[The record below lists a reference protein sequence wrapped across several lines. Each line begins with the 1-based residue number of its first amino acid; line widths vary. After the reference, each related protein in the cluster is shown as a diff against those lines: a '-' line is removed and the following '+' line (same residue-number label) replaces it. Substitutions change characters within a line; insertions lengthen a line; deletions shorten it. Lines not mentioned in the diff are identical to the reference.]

1 MAKIA
6 TFCIKITFFFFE
18 DKMFLFLIE
27 KMGSVQSSSKRIL
40 PVEECLHWC
49 TNKAQKEREKKT
61 FSPFSAF
68 SGSALF

>member
-1 MAKIA
+1 
-6 TFCIKITFFFFE
+6 
-18 DKMFLFLIE
+18 MFLFLIE
-27 KMGSVQSSSKRIL
+27 KMGSVQSSSKSIL